1 MSVAATWQVALLFL
15 KVGGVLMTFPYSQ
28 QNTESRRRLESLVHR
43 LTDTDL
49 ALSTDY
55 GWTISAL
62 LAHLAF
68 WDHRMSVILH
78 RWQENGFDESPIDAQ
93 AVNDALR
100 VICHALEPRT
110 AADLALVAAEKL
122 DSEFETLSDDFV
134 KQIEEHIQAT
144 GTQFRM
150 NRSLHRSGH
159 LDDIE
164 ALVEK

>member
-1 MSVAATWQVALLFL
+1 
-15 KVGGVLMTFPYSQ
+15 MTFPYSKE
-28 QNTESRRRLESLVHR
+28 NAESYQRLKSLVHR

-55 GWTISAL
+55 GWTVAAL

-68 WDHRMSVILH
+68 WDHRVLVILH
-78 RWQENGFDESPIDAQ
+78 RWHEEGFDPSPIDAM
-93 AVNDALR
+93 AVNDALK
-100 VICHALEPRT
+100 VICHALEPRR
-110 AADLALVAAEKL
+110 AAELSLFAAEQVDAEL
-122 DSEFETLSDDFV
+122 DTLSSEFV
-134 KQIEEHIQAT
+134 KQIEEHCEAT

-164 ALVEK
+164 ALLNK